1 MKEQENL
8 KRVVSECVKNILN
21 EASLKDYIEA
31 QLKQYKDNGHD
42 ENSWQWQDE
51 GLVYAIMDYR
61 SSHEFT
67 DEDIQYLKDNDIY
80 DIAVELEDDNE
91 DDQPIDESFVKK
103 LVKESVEEW
112 VNGDNESLEE
122 SENDNTEVETDYNKR
137 RENEEDKKN
146 QEYRI
151 AVEKVAQER
160 PEYSNLIYNVVD
172 NLGGDEELYG
182 TVEGIVEHGIDSGF
196 GNFVYYSD
204 TVAFAKDNMDDIMK
218 LLDEYSDDLGESVV
232 DIVAS
237 FNCLKNYDDIKKGEI
252 ADILG
257 IDDYFDEDYYYEESL
272 DDEDNDEEDE
282 NSENETV
289 ILNALAW
296 FAGEEVCRWLY
307 EYVNERD

>member
-1 MKEQENL
+1 
-8 KRVVSECVKNILN
+8 
-21 EASLKDYIEA
+21 
-31 QLKQYKDNGHD
+31 
-42 ENSWQWQDE
+42 
-51 GLVYAIMDYR
+51 MDYR

-112 VNGDNESLEE
+112 VNGDNESLEN
-122 SENDNTEVETDYNKR
+122 SENDSTET
-137 RENEEDKKN
+137 ENNYSEEDKKN

-151 AVEKVAQER
+151 AVEKVAKER

-182 TVEGIVEHGIDSGF
+182 PVEGIVEHGIDGGF

-218 LLDEYSDDLGESVV
+218 LLDEYSDQLGESVV

-272 DDEDNDEEDE
+272 DDEDNEEDE

>member
-1 MKEQENL
+1 MKKQENL

-21 EASLKDYIEA
+21 EASLKDYIDA

-122 SENDNTEVETDYNKR
+122 TENDDAETENDY
-137 RENEEDKKN
+137 DKKN
-146 QEYRI
+146 HEYRI

-182 TVEGIVEHGIDSGF
+182 DVEGIVEHGIDGGF
-196 GNFVYYSD
+196 GNFIYYTD

-218 LLDEYSDDLGESVV
+218 LLDEYSDQFGEDVV

-257 IDDYFDEDYYYEESL
+257 ILSL
-272 DDEDNDEEDE
+272 DQH
-282 NSENETV
+282 
-289 ILNALAW
+289 LCQAH
-296 FAGEEVCRWLY
+296 
-307 EYVNERD
+307 